1 MNNYGYMK
9 DTVRRT
15 AQYQDCKIV
24 HAPGYGNHAYSV
36 IVQEN
41 GKMESDVF
49 WIKTEQDLNA
59 ALNTLTKRAME

>member
-36 IVQEN
+36 GVREN
-41 GKMESDVF
+41 GKMESDIF
-49 WIKTEQDLNA
+49 WIKSERDLNA

>member
-9 DTVRRT
+9 GTVKRT

-36 IVQEN
+36 GVREN